1 MVPWPW
7 SVRRVL
13 ADQAGMLC
21 EALATLARTLRQ
33 RLAAA
38 AKEAVRVVVEILLDP
53 PRRRGPPYPQPSWR
67 DPAGWND
74 DERAWRETDP
84 DPWADDLEEPAREYR
99 DDERDA
105 AAPKRPSRWR
115 VAFAAALEATVIWLR
130 RQKSRLPI
138 FTVLAA
144 TVAALSGTPLV
155 AALAALAGTTCSLL
169 VTVEQTT
176 ASAADLAGA
185 LQP

>member
-1 MVPWPW
+1 MIMVPWPW

-38 AKEAVRVVVEILLDP
+38 AKEAVRVVVDILLNP
-53 PRRRGPPYPQPSWR
+53 PHRRPAGTPRPWG
-67 DPAGWND
+67 DPARWND
-74 DERAWRETDP
+74 DDAASGTSGY
-84 DPWADDLEEPAREYR
+84 DPWDDDSEEPLRDNRE
-99 DDERDA
+99 EIPI
-105 AAPKRPSRWR
+105 PKPLPRWR
-115 VAFAAALEATVIWLR
+115 FACAAALEATVIWLR

-138 FTVLAA
+138 VAALAA
-144 TVAALSGTPLV
+144 SVAALSGTPLI
-155 AALAALAGTTCSLL
+155 AALAALAGASCSLF
-169 VTVEQTT
+169 VTVDQTT
-176 ASAADLAGA
+176 ASAADLAVA